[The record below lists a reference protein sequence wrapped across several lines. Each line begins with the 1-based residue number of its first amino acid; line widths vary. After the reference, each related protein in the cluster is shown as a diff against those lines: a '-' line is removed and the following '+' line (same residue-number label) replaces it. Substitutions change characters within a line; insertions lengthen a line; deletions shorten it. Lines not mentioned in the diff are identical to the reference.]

1 MRKLQIPT
9 GDGAI
14 GPSARS
20 GSRGPLTFFRRL
32 FFRVKVYNMK
42 SISIESD
49 LEMNNPKIMNTKL
62 EVKTLSPPKGGR
74 IFIT

>member
-1 MRKLQIPT
+1 
-9 GDGAI
+9 
-14 GPSARS
+14 
-20 GSRGPLTFFRRL
+20 
-32 FFRVKVYNMK
+32 MK